1 MLEIYKIYS
10 FFGFIRLLRDK
21 LYTLLFFRNARIVR
35 LPIYIRGRKGIFGYE
50 NLTLGINLR
59 VDIIESEGKKPKLI
73 IGKNV
78 QINDYVHIGVANEV
92 VIGDNTLI
100 ASKVF
105 ISDHNHGLYKGKGQS
120 YPNENP
126 ILRVIDA
133 KKISIGS
140 NVWIGEFVCVL
151 PGVTIGNGSIIGAMS
166 VVTKDIPANCIA
178 VGSPARIIKSFD
190 NGIKEW
196 V

>member
-78 QINDYVHIGVANEV
+78 QINDYVHIGVADEV